1 MSVVIAV
8 KENGVIYMGADTQVT
23 SGNKKENELNKNS
36 LKIALLDNGLL
47 VGVCGKYGLKQQ
59 IIADKSIFTLD
70 KNNMLTKQH
79 IVTNIIPKLSRWVKK
94 SDKVNDTE
102 LEVSFLLAHD
112 NNLYFIGHELNVV
125 KINNFA
131 KIGAGKGCVDYALS
145 CFNYLP
151 ARERIIKAL
160 VESANIT
167 ESVSGPYALIDTKHK
182 EFEIIDLKGENHW

>member
-182 EFEIIDLKGENHW
+182 EFEIIDLKGENH

>member
-1 MSVVIAV
+1 MSVVIAI
-8 KENGVIYMGADTQVT
+8 KENGVIYMGTDTQVT
-23 SGNKKENELNKNS
+23 SGNKKENELNKTS

-47 VGVCGKYGLKQQ
+47 VGACGKYGLKQQ

-94 SDKVNDTE
+94 SDKANYTE

-112 NNLYFIGHELNVV
+112 NNLYFIGDELNVI

-167 ESVSGPYALIDTKHK
+167 ESVSGPYVLIDTKHK
-182 EFEIIDLKGENHW
+182 EFEIIDLKGENH

>member
-1 MSVVIAV
+1 MSVVIAI
-8 KENGVIYMGADTQVT
+8 KENDVIYMGTDTQVT

-94 SDKVNDTE
+94 SDKANDTE

-112 NNLYFIGHELNVV
+112 NNLYFIGHELNVI

-182 EFEIIDLKGENHW
+182 EFEIIDLKGENH

>member
-1 MSVVIAV
+1 MSVVIAI

-23 SGNKKENELNKNS
+23 SGNKKENELNTNS

-79 IVTNIIPKLSRWVKK
+79 IVTNIIPKLSRWVKN
-94 SDKVNDTE
+94 SDKANYTE
-102 LEVSFLLAHD
+102 LEVIFLLAHD
-112 NNLYFIGHELNVV
+112 NILYFIGDELNVI

-160 VESANIT
+160 AESANIT
-167 ESVSGPYALIDTKHK
+167 ESVSGPYVLIDTKHK

>member
-1 MSVVIAV
+1 MSVVIAI
-8 KENGVIYMGADTQVT
+8 KENGVIYMGTDTQVT
-23 SGNKKENELNKNS
+23 SGNKKENELNTNS

-94 SDKVNDTE
+94 SDKANDTE

-160 VESANIT
+160 AESANIT
-167 ESVSGPYALIDTKHK
+167 ESVSGPYVLIDTKHK
-182 EFEIIDLKGENHW
+182 EFEIIDLKGENH

>member
-1 MSVVIAV
+1 MSVVIAI
-8 KENGVIYMGADTQVT
+8 KENGVIYMGSDTQVT
-23 SGNKKENELNKNS
+23 SGNKKENELNTNS

-94 SDKVNDTE
+94 SDKANDTE

-145 CFNYLP
+145 SFNYLP

-167 ESVSGPYALIDTKHK
+167 ESVSGPYVLIDTKHK